1 MTPREHIIQTHFPT
15 KKQFDAF
22 LKKIGIQPPKTG
34 GYQAHVEAVAKY
46 SNKELQQLIINNK

>member
-22 LKKIGIQPPKTG
+22 LKKIGIQSPKTG
-34 GYQAHVEAVAKY
+34 GYQARVEAVAKY

>member
-1 MTPREHIIQTHFPT
+1 MTPRENIINTHFPT

-34 GYQAHVEAVAKY
+34 GYPARVEAVAKY

>member
-15 KKQFDAF
+15 KKQFDEF

-34 GYQAHVEAVAKY
+34 GYQARVEAVAKY